1 MSSNKCPP
9 QFIFEIA
16 AAQATRLFIK
26 DEGTAD
32 DIIETI
38 ALALEETYDGE
49 DLRKDLMS
57 AVERIMVFMDS
68 VEISDVDLMLSSF
81 IYYRCNYDDLK
92 TRKNKKPLFG
102 NILKGALKEPARA
115 YNASKS
121 FASYVYGMG
130 NKVAPTKP
138 DDWTTADEVELEPV
152 LSALIPALSEEEL
165 EKQKLEKWVANKIHS

>member
-9 QFIFEIA
+9 QFVFEIA

-26 DEGTAD
+26 DEGTAEE
-32 DIIETI
+32 IIESMTA
-38 ALALEETYDGE
+38 ALMETYDGE
-49 DLRKDLMS
+49 DLRQDLMS

-68 VEISDVDLMLSSF
+68 VEISDVDLMLNSF

-92 TRKNKKPLFG
+92 TKKNKKPLFG

-121 FASYVYGMG
+121 FASFVYAVG
-130 NKVAPTKP
+130 NKVAPAKP
-138 DDWTTADEVELEPV
+138 EDWTSADEVELEPV
-152 LSALIPALSEEEL
+152 LLALIPPPSEEEL
-165 EKQKLEKWVANKIHS
+165 EKQKLQKWVENKIHS